1 MLFSLPLHLQPGR
14 MPACSEYLQK
24 GETHM
29 AFCPNCGT
37 KLEDGKRFCHN
48 CGTQIEAPA
57 APPAPSFDDGPVQ
70 AAPIPEVEVQEAPQQ
85 PAEDFSSKVAQIN
98 NTPDSTGDFD
108 LNDVKANKGM
118 AVLAYF
124 GILVLIPILARKD
137 SPFAR
142 YHSNQGLILLICGVI
157 SGVLGKIWGPLG
169 TITGIIC
176 FILFILGIV
185 NAANGRAKELPVVG
199 KFRLL
204 K

>member
-1 MLFSLPLHLQPGR
+1 
-14 MPACSEYLQK
+14 
-24 GETHM
+24 M

-37 KLEDGKRFCHN
+37 KLEEGKRFCHN

-70 AAPIPEVEVQEAPQQ
+70 AAPMPEVEVQEAPQQ

-108 LNDVKANKGM
+108 PNDVKSNKVF

-124 GILVLIPILARKD
+124 GILVLIPILAAKD
-137 SPFAR
+137 SPYAR
-142 YHSNQGLILLICGVI
+142 YHANQGLTLFILDIIVI
-157 SGVLGKIWGPLG
+157 ILGRIVGFLG
-169 TITGIIC
+169 TIGGLIV
-176 FILFILGIV
+176 FILFIIGIV
-185 NAANGRAKELPVVG
+185 NAAQGRAKELPVIG

>member
-1 MLFSLPLHLQPGR
+1 
-14 MPACSEYLQK
+14 
-24 GETHM
+24 M

-37 KLEDGKRFCHN
+37 QLEDGKRFCPN

-70 AAPIPEVEVQEAPQQ
+70 AAPAPEVEHEPQAAP
-85 PAEDFSSKVAQIN
+85 AAADFSSKVAQIN

-108 LNDVKANKGM
+108 PNDVKNNKVF

-124 GILVLIPILARKD
+124 GILVLIPILAAKD
-137 SPFAR
+137 SPYAR
-142 YHSNQGLILLICGVI
+142 YHANQGLTLFILDIIVI
-157 SGVLGKIWGPLG
+157 ILGRIVGFLG
-169 TITGIIC
+169 TIGGLIV
-176 FILFILGIV
+176 FILFIIGIV
-185 NAANGRAKELPVVG
+185 NAAQGRAKELPVIG